1 MIISD
6 VRQHPVAG
14 YWMASITVL
23 GDAFVVDR
31 RFGSW
36 QVVVPSGAGEVRREV
51 LPHVA
56 EALQA
61 ELPAAERGG
70 RRSRVA
76 STVDGARY
84 GRIVTT

>member
-1 MIISD
+1 MTITN
-6 VRQHPVAG
+6 VCQHPTAG
-14 YWMASITVL
+14 YWMASIEVC

-36 QVVVPSGAGEVRREV
+36 QVVVPSDAGEVRREV

-70 RRSRVA
+70 RRRSVA
-76 STVDGARY
+76 MTPDGARY
-84 GRIVTT
+84 GAVRA